1 MLNEEIS
8 KEAVGQA
15 TRAAEDEVMK
25 PITHFMTGHF
35 VRPTAD
41 MLVDDL
47 KRAVAA
53 PGVAIKDTFH
63 PEHGEMKVRDLI
75 RKDEGAQAIDID
87 GAGLR
92 DFKRIANKYGLDF
105 AIVKST
111 ELDPP
116 KYSVFFKARD
126 ADAIQ
131 AVVNEY
137 TVRQMK
143 IQKEGRPSILA
154 KLSKFKNI
162 VAALPKKVA
171 EKRKEQER

>member
-15 TRAAEDEVMK
+15 TRAAENEVMK
-25 PITHFMTGHF
+25 PITHFVTGHF
-35 VRPTAD
+35 VMPTAD

-47 KRAVAA
+47 RRVATA
-53 PGVAIKDTFH
+53 PGAAIKNKLH
-63 PEHGEMKVRDLI
+63 PEQGEMKVKDLL

-126 ADAIQ
+126 ADAMN

-137 TVRQMK
+137 TVKQMK
-143 IQKEGRPSILA
+143 LQKEGRPSILA
-154 KLSKFKNI
+154 KLRKVKEI
-162 VAALPKKVA
+162 VATLPVKA
-171 EKRKEQER
+171 TEKRKEQER

>member
-15 TRAAEDEVMK
+15 TRAAENEVMK

-47 KRAVAA
+47 KRVVAA
-53 PGVAIKDTFH
+53 PSVAIKDTFH

-87 GAGLR
+87 GVGLR
-92 DFKRIANKYGLDF
+92 DFKRIANKYGMHIKRIHNVF
-105 AIVKST
+105 TMHKNPYSFCIV
-111 ELDPP
+111 
-116 KYSVFFKARD
+116 VF
-126 ADAIQ
+126 Q
-131 AVVNEY
+131 VV
-137 TVRQMK
+137 
-143 IQKEGRPSILA
+143 S
-154 KLSKFKNI
+154 
-162 VAALPKKVA
+162 
-171 EKRKEQER
+171 